1 MSMFNSMFSSPSLK
15 SLEQSVA
22 FTERR
27 HSVLAG
33 NVANMDTPG
42 YQTRDLSLDTFQT
55 SLREAIQ
62 AERQTKEMSP
72 GLRLGMFGAVEQ
84 PSQPSIEQAK
94 NVAMENVRDSMKQI
108 VYHDG
113 SDDSLEMQVTQI
125 SKNQSMHTMAVALMK
140 SQYRQLQMAISGS
153 VNA

>member
-1 MSMFNSMFSSPSLK
+1 M
-15 SLEQSVA
+15 A

>member
-1 MSMFNSMFSSPSLK
+1 MFNSMFSSPSLK
-15 SLEQSVA
+15 SLEQTVS

-27 HSVLAG
+27 HAILAS

-42 YQTRDLSLDTFQT
+42 YQQRDLSLNTFQDN
-55 SLREAIQ
+55 LRDAIQ
-62 AERQTKEMSP
+62 AERQSQEMSP

-84 PSQPSIEQAK
+84 PSQPSIEEAK
-94 NVAMENVRDSMKQI
+94 NIAMENVRDSMKQI

-113 SDDSLEMQVTQI
+113 SDDNLEMHVTQI
-125 SKNQSMHTMAVALMK
+125 SKNQSMHTMAVAMMK
-140 SQYRQLQMAISGS
+140 SHYRQLQMAISGS

>member
-1 MSMFNSMFSSPSLK
+1 MFNSMFSSPSLK